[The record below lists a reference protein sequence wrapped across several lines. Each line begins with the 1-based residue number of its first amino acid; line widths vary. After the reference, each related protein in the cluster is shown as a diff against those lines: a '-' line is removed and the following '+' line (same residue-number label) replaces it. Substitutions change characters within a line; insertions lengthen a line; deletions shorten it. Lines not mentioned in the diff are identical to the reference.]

1 MSDDFMPAISMES
14 TTKPVV
20 VSSPTDGGSDDLGS
34 PPADSTSSIRES
46 RNVSQKT
53 RDALRGIAKLAA
65 QADTVVTI
73 ADEAAD
79 LEPMEHEPALTTTPA
94 SPSRA
99 AEAQARAA
107 TKPEPTI
114 LREAPAAPQPD
125 PQASAQSAAADIMA
139 RAEEEQRRVAHELRV
154 KALEERAKQLEDRE
168 KAIAAREK
176 QWPDRTEI
184 VERPA
189 AVLSAYL
196 KEVYGV
202 TSDEELKEVLSDV
215 VTDIS
220 ENVLGIKMPDT
231 VKSGLDSRKAVRTV
245 RAYKADVER
254 RERALK
260 EEREAADKAAQDER
274 AKLDQQQRERQ
285 AVETVTR
292 LVNSE
297 DSKGSYPHLH
307 ALAALGVTDN
317 PAGIVVEIIREQLKK
332 GQPADWKAAALMANN
347 HYKPRVEKA
356 LKEAESLRARFNPST
371 AAPAPAVAAAKPAPV
386 VSQVPG
392 GQVPRPQTLT
402 AAPTAAPTTDTDGP
416 EFEDHRDRR
425 HGLLRAS
432 FQRHRS
438 RFVEQ

>member
-154 KALEERAKQLEDRE
+154 KALEERE

-274 AKLDQQQRERQ
+274 AKLDQQQRER
-285 AVETVTR
+285 
-292 LVNSE
+292 
-297 DSKGSYPHLH
+297 
-307 ALAALGVTDN
+307 
-317 PAGIVVEIIREQLKK
+317 
-332 GQPADWKAAALMANN
+332 
-347 HYKPRVEKA
+347 
-356 LKEAESLRARFNPST
+356 
-371 AAPAPAVAAAKPAPV
+371 
-386 VSQVPG
+386 
-392 GQVPRPQTLT
+392 
-402 AAPTAAPTTDTDGP
+402 
-416 EFEDHRDRR
+416 
-425 HGLLRAS
+425 
-432 FQRHRS
+432 
-438 RFVEQ
+438 

>member
-196 KEVYGV
+196 KE
-202 TSDEELKEVLSDV
+202 
-215 VTDIS
+215 
-220 ENVLGIKMPDT
+220 
-231 VKSGLDSRKAVRTV
+231 VRTV